1 MSGAD
6 RRRRPQQVRARESRE
21 RILTAAAQLFAERGI
36 ADTSTNRIAAQAGMS
51 IGSLYRY
58 FADKDNIVEELRERV
73 LSELEERFAATVLTG
88 LTVSPREAVAASLRA
103 IVEVVAQREGL
114 VRALAAEATV
124 QGVGLP
130 DLERRL
136 LVLTRAYLLHQLGP
150 GPQEELEVRA
160 FVMANAGLAAS
171 LRFALGPT
179 PAVDRDRLITETADM
194 IGDWLDAVAHRRED
208 GGRLPRQDR
217 STIR

>member
-58 FADKDNIVEELRERV
+58 FADKDDIVEELRERV

-88 LTVSPREAVAASLRA
+88 LTVSPREAVATSLRA
-103 IVEVVAQREGL
+103 IVEVVARREGL
-114 VRALAAEATV
+114 VRALASEATV

-179 PAVDRDRLITETADM
+179 PAIDRDRLITETADM
-194 IGDWLDAVAHRRED
+194 IGDWLDAVAHRRA
-208 GGRLPRQDR
+208 
-217 STIR
+217 